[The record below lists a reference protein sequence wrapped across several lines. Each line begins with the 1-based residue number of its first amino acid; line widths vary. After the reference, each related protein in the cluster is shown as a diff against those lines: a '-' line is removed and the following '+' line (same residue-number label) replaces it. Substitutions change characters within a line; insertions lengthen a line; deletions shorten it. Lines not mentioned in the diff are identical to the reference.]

1 LILDPAFM
9 SRHEPR
15 PIIFAPDFLGIAL
28 FHPAGLRILNL
39 WRDGQLQPVVNRP
52 LLLSYFRVFRTLGLP
67 DLLVRRWAWW
77 LVSPP
82 QSRFLA
88 EPSEPAGSSTM
99 ALCGVLA
106 RKTGAGWIVHSGTVY
121 HPENLDPGTVGEA
134 PWILPNELLPRL
146 EMP

>member
-1 LILDPAFM
+1 MLRP
-9 SRHEPR
+9 EPR
-15 PIIFAPDFLGIAL
+15 PLVFAPDFLGIAL
-28 FHPAGLRILNL
+28 IDPAGLRILNL
-39 WRDGQLQPVVNRP
+39 WRDGRLQPVVNRP

-88 EPSEPAGSSTM
+88 ELSEPVLSTM
-99 ALCGVLA
+99 ALCAVLA

-121 HPENLDPGTVGEA
+121 HPENLDAGTVGEA
-134 PWILPNELLPRL
+134 PWILPNELLQRL
-146 EMP
+146 EIP